1 MHAEILNRAFM
12 LNGDGGGIQE
22 SLYPLSVR
30 YIYILSLSIY
40 MTAWYFEA
48 SRKLNSL
55 CRQSLSSSLSH
66 TTAFVSHIHT
76 CDGFSLLKF

>member
-30 YIYILSLSIY
+30 YIYIYYLSLYI
-40 MTAWYFEA
+40 
-48 SRKLNSL
+48 
-55 CRQSLSSSLSH
+55 
-66 TTAFVSHIHT
+66 
-76 CDGFSLLKF
+76 